1 MKTTKFIL
9 SVVITL
15 GMATGSY
22 SQDINFS
29 QFYELPLLRNPGLAG
44 IFWGDFRLTASY
56 RNQWESVSVPFR
68 TMALGAEY
76 KLPQRED
83 ATIGKVLGLQ
93 ITNDVAGDAR
103 FARTQIFPAGNIQV
117 PLSFGSQTYLSL
129 GFMGGPVQQKFD
141 PEKMTFDDQFV
152 NGSYRV
158 GNPTQQVFNRTN
170 MTYFD
175 MAAGLSLS
183 GLIGEGGKYYV
194 GVGGFH
200 LIAPTV
206 AFIKQNDIKLNRKY
220 VVNMGV
226 YAPAGYGN
234 NFIIYADYFSQ
245 GDYQIA
251 QGGFLY
257 GYSINGEAE
266 EYNRTAISAGVF
278 YRWADAIV
286 PVVRLDVV
294 KFGIGLS
301 YDVNVSKLKTA
312 SQSRGGFELTMSYKN
327 LLSSRHPSSTSC
339 PVAF

>member
-1 MKTTKFIL
+1 MQTIKFTLLIL
-9 SVVITL
+9 LSCC
-15 GMATGSY
+15 MANRNHA
-22 SQDINFS
+22 QDINFS

-44 IFWGDFRLTASY
+44 IFWGDFRITASY
-56 RNQWESVSVPFR
+56 RNQWETVGVPFR

-76 KLPQRED
+76 KLPQQED
-83 ATIGKVLGLQ
+83 ATVKKLLGLQ

-117 PLSFGSQTYLSL
+117 PLNFGNQTYLSL

-152 NGSYRV
+152 NGSYSV
-158 GNPTQQVFNRTN
+158 GNPTQQSFNRTN

-175 MAAGLSLS
+175 LAAGLSLS
-183 GLIGEGGKYYV
+183 GLINDAAKYYV

-200 LIAPTV
+200 LITPTV

-226 YAPAGYGN
+226 YAPSGYGN
-234 NFIIYADYFSQ
+234 NFIIYADYFTQ
-245 GDYQIA
+245 GDYKMA

-257 GYSINGEAE
+257 SYSINGEAE
-266 EYNRTAISAGVF
+266 EYNRTAITAGAF

-286 PVVRLDVV
+286 PVVKLDVE

-301 YDVNVSKLKTA
+301 YDINISKLKTA
-312 SQSRGGFELTMSYKN
+312 TELRGGFELTLSYKN
-327 LLSSRHPSSTSC
+327 LLSSRHPDPTSC